1 MEAPEG
7 MATTAENLVGMSPP
21 VVEDVAERVAEATA
35 GVVVEEEAAL
45 RSHLRPRCRSG
56 LRLSDTPRARPPE
69 TPHQRLYPQ
78 NLQRLGRERQQTNQ
92 AQLQAA
98 AAPSVAAGKA
108 AAK

>member
-1 MEAPEG
+1 MEALEG
-7 MATTAENLVGMSPP
+7 MATTAENLVGMGPP

-45 RSHLRPRCRSG
+45 RSHPRPRCRSG